1 METIKL
7 VINWIHGNMWALNP
21 ENELQN
27 ILGYFFF
34 FASIYIMLRSFTY
47 PFITK
52 YGTLFLS
59 ITRGNTNEKRRS
71 GIVEF
76 IKGFAFVCFYITP
89 LIKISLV
96 IFTVGIVLWLL
107 DSGRNLP

>member
-1 METIKL
+1 MDMDLI
-7 VINWIHGNMWALNP
+7 ISWIH
-21 ENELQN
+21 ENVWIVN
-27 ILGYFFF
+27 IEDDFRRTVAFLFF
-34 FASIYIMLRSFTY
+34 FASIYLMLKSFTY

-59 ITRGNTNEKRRS
+59 ITRGTKNEKRRS
-71 GIVEF
+71 GIVVFLE
-76 IKGFAFVCFYITP
+76 GFAFFGLLVTP

-96 IFTVGIVLWLL
+96 IYVVGIMLWLL